1 MTSMPPESDRPTPA
15 TPLPSAAE
23 PGDTSLVVEV
33 FDQPFRL
40 ASSSTNADEIRRA
53 AAYLDDR
60 MRAIASKRG
69 RGVALELAILAAM
82 EVADEM
88 LTTQQRR
95 EHLLAD
101 ADEQIGRFTQ
111 ALGAGDNEEANQG

>member
-1 MTSMPPESDRPTPA
+1 MPPESDRPTPA